1 MPDTRKASEG
11 GKLTALVRKIRFRR
25 WSGLETLLFT
35 SVPAIRKNI
44 LGAGG
49 KEAKIQTAET
59 R

>member
-11 GKLTALVRKIRFRR
+11 GKLTALVREIRFHR
-25 WSGLETLLFT
+25 WSGLETLMFP

-44 LGAGG
+44 FGAGG
-49 KEAKIQTAET
+49 KEAKIQTAEV